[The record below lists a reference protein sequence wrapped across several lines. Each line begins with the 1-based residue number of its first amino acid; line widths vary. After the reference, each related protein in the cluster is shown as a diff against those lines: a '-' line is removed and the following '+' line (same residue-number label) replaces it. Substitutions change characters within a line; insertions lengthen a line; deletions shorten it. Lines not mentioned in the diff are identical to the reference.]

1 MRELAP
7 LLLINVLVI
16 LLVGIIIV
24 LLENPL
30 GLLGLMFLRDMPLPQ
45 TQEDIEAVAREIGF
59 HANHDEE

>member
-30 GLLGLMFLRDMPLPQ
+30 GLLGLMFLRDMPFPQ
-45 TQEDIEAVAREIGF
+45 AQEDIEAVAREIGF
-59 HANHDEE
+59 HASHDEE